1 MRRIDILI
9 ARFFFQQQPK
19 PVSLIIP
26 LRNIMLIEQIDNH
39 QNQSLSQALLITA
52 KDQQTKKVSNFII
65 SGITDREF
73 LLKKISDFMH
83 LGDEEKR

>member
-1 MRRIDILI
+1 MILMRL
-9 ARFFFQQQPK
+9 FLVQQPK

-26 LRNIMLIEQIDNH
+26 LRNISLIEQIDNH
-39 QNQSLSQALLITA
+39 RDQPLSQALLITA
-52 KDQQTKKVSNFII
+52 KDQRTKKVSNFII

-83 LGDEEKR
+83 LGEEEKR